1 MKFPVDFLANVSQAE
16 LEASAHNYLNNLLH
30 SNTDSAEQLILS
42 DSTKVSVGI
51 SRVGYVPLYGSSD
64 KKRML
69 ALFSPADPLT
79 AVALYLLDQWW
90 TVDDILKTCDLARDG
105 VVEVE
110 TVGER
115 IVLYV
120 LNRVIYRVREMNS
133 EEELPFLCHGE
144 KDYAKICWSNGE
156 AVGFYSVKP
165 SGSLHNYLSTRRYQ
179 LPVMDSLFV
188 RKCHRGNGFGLRML
202 EDFVLSFQDGRVGL
216 RYPLTKAMYKMCEK
230 YLCQYPG
237 DTDLLWEVEGVGG
250 PNQTFNIS
258 KRVQTIDLRAVSA
271 DLLLTAKPQEVTRE
285 TKKEVANEPI
295 ATKQTKEAKSMAYKV
310 ETLQEEVLVCSVS
323 RDTSD
328 KPVAT
333 QTTSSGQ
340 KQAKTAD
347 KIAEGHP
354 KKVVRVEDIE
364 AEAPEGGVS
373 RKERTPPLS
382 DLAVTEEIFSTRTE
396 EKRKDYV
403 GIAVEE
409 LVEVSTTLT
418 PQEPEDAPALAAECR
433 DTEAAIDT
441 CGDSQMRIEN
451 VSEMEGFE
459 EESQQEVTAGEELHI
474 TLDETFEGEE
484 GYDEEQH
491 ESTVL
496 PLRGTCKGALEEMNP
511 CGQVKPDNMINETEV
526 ERPVEKLS
534 SLEKSDAL
542 KAGKEEVTSMPEV
555 NLEERQ
561 EEQEDDNSKGMA
573 EAVTVSRDNAKDA
586 DHLTLDL
593 NTVAVAV
600 EKGKAG
606 EDQNVA
612 SKTESSQK
620 EGTQPPKL
628 QKATVILVNFKT
640 THHLCVEKTTAPG
653 ERAGLQKEETV
664 QAREEKDDSSP
675 VGEEPKPEKPET
687 DSEESRTRES
697 IGQVFTTS
705 YTETVKLKDE
715 NIDEM
720 EEVPVIEIR
729 VLRSGRKKVETS
741 CKPTSRSKKH
751 QAEDKCDIPG
761 KESNR
766 SRGIMMKEESTAV
779 TKDTELGEQAATSE
793 TSVNMTKVITEM
805 MTKMED
811 NLVSMMADSSDVVQ
825 AKNAVPPLAE
835 ETELTAAQHHSVE
848 IVSKVQDLK
857 AVEVVL
863 DDGRAQDQRSAE
875 NGDENE
881 EQTNKGTT
889 AEKNVT
895 NSPMGVETEQE
906 DPGMEECTKGTQ
918 VQVIGHEGKAEET
931 NAFIQDNQQIC
942 DQKGSLEE
950 KDVDLQMETTE
961 LKTDIEKENT
971 VLKDCVVEQEKVQQ
985 GQQGKCEAS
994 EPEVAARDTPEM
1006 ASTSNDAA
1014 PESKTTQGAVEE
1026 HQQTQRAFV
1035 NIESGDS
1042 VQVKKVENVTTMV
1055 DQSTEATSSME
1066 KKADLG
1072 QPEAER
1078 VPSQGK
1084 KSVSAS
1090 KQRKSKRRHESEGED
1105 EETAALEEMQIE
1117 QIGELQREAED
1128 RAVSRG
1134 IAERHEE
1141 EDMTRREEYTEP
1153 KGQMEKEESKPHP
1166 EIREEGHT
1174 SIAEIDQT
1182 DERITVSVE
1191 KKVAD
1196 PAIETRVLR
1205 KRKKSASITSLPRS
1219 KRVCTNSQI
1228 EMPKI

>member
-310 ETLQEEVLVCSVS
+310 ETV
-323 RDTSD
+323 
-328 KPVAT
+328 
-333 QTTSSGQ
+333 
-340 KQAKTAD
+340 
-347 KIAEGHP
+347 
-354 KKVVRVEDIE
+354 
-364 AEAPEGGVS
+364 
-373 RKERTPPLS
+373 
-382 DLAVTEEIFSTRTE
+382 EIFSTRTE

>member
-30 SNTDSAEQLILS
+30 NNTDSAEQLILT
-42 DSTKVSVGI
+42 DSTKVSVDI
-51 SRVGYVPLYGSSD
+51 SRVGYVPLYGSGD
-64 KKRML
+64 KTRML

-90 TVDDILKTCDLARDG
+90 TVDDILKTSDLARDG

-202 EDFVLSFQDGRVGL
+202 EDFVLSFQDGCVGL

-230 YLCQYPG
+230 YLCQYPE

-250 PNQTFNIS
+250 PNQMFNIS
-258 KRVQTIDLRAVSA
+258 KRVQTIDLRAVST
-271 DLLLTAKPQEVTRE
+271 DVLLTATPQEVTRE

-295 ATKQTKEAKSMAYKV
+295 ATEQTKEAKSMAYKV
-310 ETLQEEVLVCSVS
+310 ETLQEEVLVSS
-323 RDTSD
+323 AARDTSD

-333 QTTSSGQ
+333 RTTSSGQ
-340 KQAKTAD
+340 KQAKTVD
-347 KIAEGHP
+347 KIAESQP

-364 AEAPEGGVS
+364 AETPEERVS
-373 RKERTPPLS
+373 RKERTPLLS

-409 LVEVSTTLT
+409 LVEVTTTLT

-433 DTEAAIDT
+433 DTETAMDT
-441 CGDSQMRIEN
+441 CCDSQMRIEN

-459 EESQQEVTAGEELHI
+459 EESQQEDTAGEELPMTI
-474 TLDETFEGEE
+474 DETFEGEE
-484 GYDEEQH
+484 NCLSGGYDEEQH

-496 PLRGTCKGALEEMNP
+496 PLRGRCKGALEEMNP
-511 CGQVKPDNMINETEV
+511 CGQ
-526 ERPVEKLS
+526 ERPVEELS
-534 SLEKSDAL
+534 SLGKGDAL
-542 KAGKEEVTSMPEV
+542 KAGKEEITSMPEV
-555 NLEERQ
+555 NLEERR
-561 EEQEDDNSKGMA
+561 EEQEDENNKGMA
-573 EAVTVSRDNAKDA
+573 EAVTVSRDNGKDA
-586 DHLTLDL
+586 DNLTLEL

-606 EDQNVA
+606 EDQTVA

-620 EGTQPPKL
+620 EGTELPKL
-628 QKATVILVNFKT
+628 QKATVILVNLKT
-640 THHLCVEKTTAPG
+640 THHQLCVKKVEKTTAPG
-653 ERAGLQKEETV
+653 ECAGLQKEETV
-664 QAREEKDDSSP
+664 EAREEKDESSS
-675 VGEEPKPEKPET
+675 VGEEPKTEKPET
-687 DSEESRTRES
+687 DSEENRTRES

-705 YTETVKLKDE
+705 DTDIVKLKDDIAKNQNEE
-715 NIDEM
+715 NVDEM

-751 QAEDKCDIPG
+751 QAEDKCDIPV
-761 KESNR
+761 KESDR
-766 SRGIMMKEESTAV
+766 SRDIMMEEESTAV
-779 TKDTELGEQAATSE
+779 TKDTELGKQAAISE
-793 TSVNMTKVITEM
+793 ASVNITRVITEKV
-805 MTKMED
+805 TTMED
-811 NLVSMMADSSDVVQ
+811 NSASMMADSNDVVQ
-825 AKNAVPPLAE
+825 AKNPVPPLEE
-835 ETELTAAQHHSVE
+835 ETELTAAEQM
-848 IVSKVQDLK
+848 VSKIQDLK
-857 AVEVVL
+857 AVDVVL
-863 DDGRAQDQRSAE
+863 VDDRVQDQTSAE
-875 NGDENE
+875 NGDEHE

-895 NSPMGVETEQE
+895 NSPVETEQE
-906 DPGMEECTKGTQ
+906 DPVMEECTKGTQ
-918 VQVIGHEGKAEET
+918 VQVIGHEGKAGEA
-931 NAFIQDNQQIC
+931 NAFNQQIY

-985 GQQGKCEAS
+985 GQKGKCEAS
-994 EPEVAARDTPEM
+994 EQEVATRDTPEM
-1006 ASTSNDAA
+1006 GSTSNDPAQ
-1014 PESKTTQGAVEE
+1014 ESMTTQGAVEQ
-1026 HQQTQRAFV
+1026 HQQTQRAFA

-1042 VQVKKVENVTTMV
+1042 VQVKKVEEFTTTV
-1055 DQSTEATSSME
+1055 DQSTEAKSSVE

-1072 QPEAER
+1072 KPEAER

-1090 KQRKSKRRHESEGED
+1090 KRRKSKRKHKLEGEQ
-1105 EETAALEEMQIE
+1105 EETAALEEMQVE
-1117 QIGELQREAED
+1117 QIGELLKEAD
-1128 RAVSRG
+1128 DQVVSGG

-1141 EDMTRREEYTEP
+1141 EDMTQREEYTEP
-1153 KGQMEKEESKPHP
+1153 KVQIEKEESKPHP
-1166 EIREEGHT
+1166 KIREEGHT
-1174 SIAEIDQT
+1174 FIAEIDQT
-1182 DERITVSVE
+1182 DERITVSDE
-1191 KKVAD
+1191 EKVAD
-1196 PAIETRVLR
+1196 PAIKTRVLR
-1205 KRKKSASITSLPRS
+1205 KRKKSASITTLPRS

-1228 EMPKI
+1228 EKPKI